1 MVEALCF
8 EEIDR
13 LGLSLGA
20 RVRGVAPKGTA
31 ATGGVEPGDIIIA
44 LDGGRVY
51 SPRRSQWI
59 LSKRSAGEPVK
70 ISVRRGDAETGEVHD
85 HSVVPASEETTAG
98 AAGAPPA
105 PTRAWLGIQTEPMH
119 QSQRHRYAAPIDR
132 GVLVTNVATDS
143 AAAKAGVVSGDVLL
157 RIDRREIR
165 SLGDVWRALAFFDTG
180 ETVVLELLR
189 DG

>member
-1 MVEALCF
+1 
-8 EEIDR
+8 
-13 LGLSLGA
+13 
-20 RVRGVAPKGTA
+20 
-31 ATGGVEPGDIIIA
+31 
-44 LDGGRVY
+44 
-51 SPRRSQWI
+51 
-59 LSKRSAGEPVK
+59 
-70 ISVRRGDAETGEVHD
+70 
-85 HSVVPASEETTAG
+85 
-98 AAGAPPA
+98 
-105 PTRAWLGIQTEPMH
+105 MH

-180 ETVVLELLR
+180 ETDVLELLR